1 MFQFPAGLAD
11 LPAGRQVFEDNYNFD
26 LRKSA
31 QSAGKIFFIPVFKTD
46 VTFGRNGLTKNT

>member
-1 MFQFPAGLAD
+1 MFQFPADLSD
-11 LPAGRQVFEDNYNFD
+11 LPADRYVFADNYNFD

-46 VTFGRNGLTKNT
+46 VTFRRNGLTKNT